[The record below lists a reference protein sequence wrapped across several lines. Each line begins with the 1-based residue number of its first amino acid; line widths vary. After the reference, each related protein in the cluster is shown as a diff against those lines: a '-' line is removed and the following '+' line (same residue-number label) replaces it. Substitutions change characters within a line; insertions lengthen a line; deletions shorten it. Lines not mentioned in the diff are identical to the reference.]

1 MSEHLYLLSIG
12 LFFGTI
18 LLVFGIRA
26 FSAIQQAK
34 VRNASDAAYRQI
46 AEKAVT
52 AASENTASLAFIQAS
67 LADVR
72 TRLAAIEKVLKE
84 VE

>member
-1 MSEHLYLLSIG
+1 MSESLFLLSIS
-12 LFFGTI
+12 LVLVTI
-18 LLVFGIRA
+18 LLVFGMRA
-26 FSAIQQAK
+26 FSAVQQAK
-34 VRNASDAAYRQI
+34 VRIESDEAYRQI
-46 AEKAVT
+46 AEKAVA
-52 AASENTASLAFIQAS
+52 AASENTTALSSIQIA

>member
-12 LFFGTI
+12 LVFGTI

-26 FSAIQQAK
+26 YSAIQQAK

-46 AEKAVT
+46 AEKAVA
-52 AASENTASLAFIQAS
+52 AASENTAALVSIQA
-67 LADVR
+67 AMVDVR